1 MSKRPDPDQ
10 PGKPAPSPSSKSE
23 CEVDIYTVAG
33 KTKYPVDAFEF
44 VMKGLGYT
52 VDRIHGKHDPKAP
65 LQKSRHVSGAQL
77 SMGLRDYA
85 IEQYGMLA
93 KLVLNRWRITR
104 SEDFGQI
111 VFAMVDAKLMSKTE
125 EDSIQDFVDVFDFE
139 QAFKPGVQLG
149 DRL

>member
-10 PGKPAPSPSSKSE
+10 PEKSVPQLTPKGE
-23 CEVDIYTVAG
+23 CTVDIYAVAG

-44 VMKGLGYT
+44 VTKGLAYT
-52 VDRIHGKHDPKAP
+52 VDRIHGKLDPKAP
-65 LQKSRHVSGAQL
+65 LKNRHVSGAQL
-77 SMGLRDYA
+77 CMGLRDYA

-111 VFAMVDAKLMSKTE
+111 VFAMIDAKLMSKTD
-125 EDSIQDFVDVFDFE
+125 EDSLHDFVDVFDFDE
-139 QAFKPGVQLG
+139 AFKPRVQLG
-149 DRL
+149 ERL